1 MRIVTFCAH
10 QPYLYLFA
18 GMDLEMD
25 LIQIGEQ
32 KRFLQ
37 NWNEKVRPLPAK
49 WRVIS
54 WDEAKKNLARKRY
67 HFAVGHNIND
77 YIDFLPFKV
86 PSILVT
92 HTSLSSRLTE
102 EKINFDPASY
112 KRDLHELIQ
121 RSRGTMVW
129 VSEHKRQDWNLP
141 GEVIP
146 LVVNA
151 SDYLGFTG
159 EKPAILRVSNQ
170 LMERG
175 KILRYKEHEI
185 ITKGFHLTL
194 VGHNPQIP
202 ESQIAGSW
210 DELKA
215 HYQSHR
221 MYLHTAQPHLED
233 GYNTAMLE
241 AMGTGMP
248 IISTPHPTSPVID
261 GYNGFISDDLDYLR
275 EKVALLMED
284 RDLALQLGANS
295 RKTALERFNIQQFQ
309 DQWQA
314 LFKKVGRRR

>member
-18 GMDLEMD
+18 GMGLEMD
-25 LIQIGEQ
+25 LIQIKEQ

-37 NWNEKVRPLPAK
+37 NWNEKVRPLPAN

-54 WDEAKKNLARKRY
+54 WDAAKRNLAQNRY
-67 HFAVGHNIND
+67 HFAIGHNIND

-86 PSILVT
+86 RRILIT

-102 EKINFDPASY
+102 EKINFDPLAY
-112 KRDLHELIQ
+112 KRDFMALI
-121 RSRGTMVW
+121 RKSHGVLVW
-129 VSEHKRQDWNLP
+129 VSEHKRADWGLP

-146 LVVNA
+146 LVVDA
-151 SDYLGFTG
+151 EDYCGFTG
-159 EKPAILRVSNQ
+159 EKAAILRVSNQ
-170 LMERG
+170 LVERG
-175 KILRYKEHEI
+175 EILRYEDHCYL
-185 ITKGFHLTL
+185 TRDFDLTL

-202 ESQIAGSW
+202 SAQIAESW

-221 MYLHTAQPHLED
+221 VYLHTAKPHLED

-248 IISTPHPTSPVID
+248 IISTPHPTSPVVD

-275 EKVALLMED
+275 EKIALLMGD
-284 RDLALQLGANS
+284 KQLALELGANS
-295 RKTALERFNIQQFQ
+295 RKTALERFNIQQFH
-309 DQWQA
+309 DQWRA
-314 LFKKVGRRR
+314 LFEKAGGGR